1 MKFEEILEPL
11 RNGKSVRR
19 KCWAKDCLIE
29 FNKEK
34 ELSYVGT
41 VYTLS
46 YVLELE
52 DLNATDWEIYEEPI
66 LTGKEREYL
75 SAVIKPFRE
84 RTEYIMKFRSPSWE
98 HLKICVESNIFIENK
113 EIITLP
119 CFEANSMY
127 KGMEVD
133 KHYTLEE
140 LGL

>member
-19 KCWAKDCLIE
+19 KCWENFYLQKGKYWDLDSE
-29 FNKEK
+29 FFDTEID
-34 ELSYVGT
+34 
-41 VYTLS
+41 
-46 YVLELE
+46 
-52 DLNATDWEIYEEPI
+52 DLFADDWEIYEEPI
-66 LTGKEREYL
+66 LTDKEREYL

>member
-11 RNGKSVRR
+11 KNGKRVRR
-19 KCWAKDCLIE
+19 KCWENFYLQKGKDWDFDSE
-29 FNKEK
+29 FFDTEID
-34 ELSYVGT
+34 
-41 VYTLS
+41 
-46 YVLELE
+46 
-52 DLNATDWEIYEEPI
+52 DLFADDWEIYEESI

-75 SAVIKPFRE
+75 SAVVKPFRE

-127 KGMEVD
+127 KNMKLD
-133 KHYTLEE
+133 KNYTLEE

>member
-1 MKFEEILEPL
+1 MKFEEMLEPL
-11 RNGKSVRR
+11 RNGKQVRR
-19 KCWAKDCLIE
+19 KGWADCLVE
-29 FNKEK
+29 FDKYGN
-34 ELSYVGT
+34 LCFARDGAFVHYIV
-41 VYTLS
+41 
-46 YVLELE
+46 
-52 DLNATDWEIYEEPI
+52 DLKDSAATDWEIYHEPI
-66 LTGKEREYL
+66 LTDKEREYL

-98 HLKICVESNIFIENK
+98 HLKICVESNIFIGNK

-133 KHYTLEE
+133 KYYTLEE